1 MESGST
7 PWTEKYRPNQFS
19 DVILDEGV
27 KRQIEIFINDRRGVH
42 LIITGVPGI
51 GKTTTARCIARE
63 LLGENLAQGYMEMNS
78 ADERGV
84 KSVSQIV
91 PSFCR
96 KIVNFQTSKI
106 ILLDEADNMTDKC
119 QYDINNMIKQYGGN
133 TKFIFTCNESHRIIE
148 DVQSVCRIV
157 RFRPLTEPQII
168 TFLKNICRAEGITVK
183 KGALET
189 ICYIAEGDMRKAIN
203 SLQKA
208 AYSFEGKI
216 DKQAVLV
223 SCNVPDP
230 EDISRVIVACRE
242 SDLEGACSMLEE
254 LIAKGYYYHDI
265 IIGFT
270 YHLSKVIEIEEGIRL
285 ELIELVHQTK
295 INACIGIRTRLQL
308 TAMIGRMIR
317 VLNQNA

>member
-1 MESGST
+1 MEIGST
-7 PWTEKYRPNQFS
+7 PWTEKYRPECFA
-19 DVILDEGV
+19 DVILEEGV
-27 KRQIEIFINDRRGVH
+27 RKQIEIFINDRRGVH

-63 LLGENLAQGYMEMNS
+63 ILGENLSQSYMEMNS

-84 KSVSQIV
+84 KSVSLIV

-96 KIVNFQTSKI
+96 KITKSVSKV

-119 QYDINNMIKQYGGN
+119 QYDINNMIKQYGST
-133 TKFIFTCNESHRIIE
+133 TKFIFTCNESHRIIQ

-168 TFLKNICRAEGITVK
+168 VFLKNICKEEKIQVK

-189 ICYIAEGDMRKAIN
+189 ICYIAEGDMRKAVN

-216 DKQAVLV
+216 DKKAVLI

-230 EDISRVIVACRE
+230 EDINQVIVSCQE
-242 SDLEGACSMLEE
+242 NDLEKASTLLEE
-254 LIAKGYYYHDI
+254 LICKGYYYHDI

-270 YHLSKVIEIEEGIRL
+270 YHLSRILQVEEGMRL
-285 ELIELVHQTK
+285 ELIEIVHQTK
-295 INACIGIRTRLQL
+295 INACLGLRTRLQL

-317 VLNQNA
+317 IFNRVAE